1 MTDESNSKFFI
12 NWIIKNKLAIGKYP
26 SNEEDLELI
35 RKKGIKSI
43 LNLCTEEEAP
53 IPNGLLENFE
63 FFRYPLPD
71 HKVQKKLEE
80 FEILEVIEVVEKLLK
95 NGPIFIHCYA
105 SVERSPFICIAWLVL
120 KENIAFL
127 NALDHVKQSHALSN
141 PIKDHLNLLMNIKF

>member
-1 MTDESNSKFFI
+1 MTDKLNSKFFI
-12 NWIIKNKLAIGKYP
+12 NWILKNKLAIGKYP
-26 SNEEDLELI
+26 NNEDDLELLK
-35 RKKGIKSI
+35 KKGIKSI

-53 IPNGLLENFE
+53 IPIGLLGNFE

-71 HKVQKKLEE
+71 HKVKKKLEE

-105 SVERSPFICIAWLVL
+105 SIERSPFVCIAWLVL

-127 NALDHVKQSHALSN
+127 NALDHVKQSHELSN
-141 PIKDHLNLLMNIKF
+141 PIKGHLNLLMNLNV